1 MKKLPLAFL
10 ISLFMLSLSAC
21 GVYTVTN
28 GTAGLSQRKIDSLV
42 EGQSTTNDVLTLF
55 GDQPESTNRRL
66 NGDILEG
73 FHTLRTIEAFTK
85 TKFTKEERS
94 EFDLNAKYLM
104 WRYRKSIDSM
114 LGSVTKPINIILLFD
129 ENGVLMRKFQFE
141 E

>member
-1 MKKLPLAFL
+1 MKK
-10 ISLFMLSLSAC
+10 ISLALLASLLLLSLSAC

-28 GTAGLSQRKIDSLV
+28 GTSGLSQSKIDSLI
-42 EGQSTTNDVLTLF
+42 EGQSTTNDVLALF
-55 GDQPESTNRRL
+55 GDKPEYTNQRL